1 MSHRVR
7 DLSSEQRL
15 AIESLIGR
23 KLQDDEGLSIQPS
36 HILHEAPVGE
46 ERSRAYASYLDHL
59 DMLSTRASEIPD
71 PELDAVI
78 DAACDYAR
86 HSPSRS

>member
-15 AIESLIGR
+15 AIETLIGR
-23 KLQDDEGLSIQPS
+23 KLQEDEGLSIQPA

-46 ERSRAYASYLDHL
+46 ERSRAYASYLGHL
-59 DMLSTRASEIPD
+59 ELLSSRVGDITD

-86 HSPSRS
+86 HSHSRS

>member
-1 MSHRVR
+1 MWHRVR

-86 HSPSRS
+86 HSHSRS

>member
-1 MSHRVR
+1 MWHRVR

>member
-46 ERSRAYASYLDHL
+46 ERSRAYASYLGHL
-59 DMLSTRASEIPD
+59 ELLSSRVGDIPD

-86 HSPSRS
+86 HSHSRS

>member
-15 AIESLIGR
+15 AIETLIGR
-23 KLQDDEGLSIQPS
+23 KLQEDEGLSIQPS